1 LEEVR
6 LFGRTSR
13 AREDTIDPY
22 WEAFIHRPPAD
33 PNNLITHAFQGLQ
46 EGGTNPVRT
55 EVHSRNVMASHI
67 KELGQFYGAEIV
79 GIVAL
84 ESESESE
91 PGAAIVSVLKADYDT
106 RTARGIGGQTPA
118 LKGLFETF
126 TLAAYIRELGYRA
139 TRASPED
146 EERGERMAAAA
157 GLGTLDAE
165 GRLVTP
171 RLGRNVYVAELIYT
185 DLPLEADGT
194 CPM

>member
-1 LEEVR
+1 LEAVR
-6 LFGRTSR
+6 LGRISR
-13 AREDTIDPY
+13 VREDTLDPY
-22 WEAFIHRPPAD
+22 WEAFIHRRPAD
-33 PNNLITHAFQGLQ
+33 PNNLITHAFQGLP

-55 EVHSRNVMASHI
+55 EVHSENVMSSHI
-67 KELGQFYGAEIV
+67 KELGQFYGAEMV

-84 ESESESE
+84 ESEPSS
-91 PGAAIVSVLKADYDT
+91 AIVSVLKADYDT
-106 RTARGIGGQTPA
+106 RTTRGFGGQTPA

-139 TRASPED
+139 TRVAPDDHGD
-146 EERGERMAAAA
+146 EMAAAA

-171 RLGRNVYVAELIYT
+171 KFGRNVYLAELIYT

-194 CPM
+194 CRM

>member
-1 LEEVR
+1 MRLRLQREE
-6 LFGRTSR
+6 
-13 AREDTIDPY
+13 ANDPY

-33 PNNLITHAFQGLQ
+33 PNNLITHAFQGLP

-55 EVHSRNVMASHI
+55 EVHSRNVMASHV
-67 KELGQFYGAEIV
+67 KELGQFYGADLVGIV
-79 GIVAL
+79 GIVAQGP
-84 ESESESE
+84 SSESE
-91 PGAAIVSVLKADYDT
+91 PGCAIVSVLKADYDP

-139 TRASPED
+139 VRAASD
-146 EERGERMAAAA
+146 ADGDRLAVAA
-157 GLGTLDAE
+157 GLGVLNAE

-171 RLGRNVYVAELIYT
+171 RFGPNVYVAELIYT

-194 CPM
+194 CRM